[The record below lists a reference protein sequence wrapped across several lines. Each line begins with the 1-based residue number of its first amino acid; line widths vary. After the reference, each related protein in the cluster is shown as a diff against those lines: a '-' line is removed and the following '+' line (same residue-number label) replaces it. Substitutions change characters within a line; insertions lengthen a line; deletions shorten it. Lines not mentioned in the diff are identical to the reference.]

1 MENTLILSA
10 SMPRS
15 ASTWLFNVARLA
27 LSKVDGLDL
36 GSGWIDEL
44 ETFSKHDVVL
54 VKIHN
59 YDEDLMKKAAGITYS
74 FRDIRD
80 GMASM
85 KRKFGVEP
93 DMNLVDSTIKSDVA
107 WRRKASVVMKY
118 EDFLVSKTGFVEQT
132 LGMFGIE
139 GLDIEG
145 LISELDG
152 LVAGSNLSELTG
164 HDSVNLLHP
173 GHVTDGRQGSWDGVL
188 DPAFVKEIEKR
199 YDWWL
204 HENGYEY

>member
-10 SMPRS
+10 GMPRS

-36 GSGWIDEL
+36 GSGWVDEL
-44 ETFSKHDVVL
+44 AEFNKHDVVL
-54 VKIHN
+54 VKIHA
-59 YDEDLMKKAAGITYS
+59 YDEDLVKKASGVMYS

-85 KRKFGVEP
+85 KRTFGLEP
-93 DMNLVDSTIKSDVA
+93 DMKLVDSTIESDVA

-118 EDFLVSKTGFVEQT
+118 EDFLVSKNDFVEQT

-139 GLDIEG
+139 GLDIEE
-145 LISELDG
+145 LIGELDG
-152 LVAGSNLSELTG
+152 LVAVSNRSNLAG
-164 HDSVNLLHP
+164 RDSVNLLYS
-173 GHVTDGRQGSWDGVL
+173 GHITDGQQGSWDGYL
-188 DPAFVKEIEKR
+188 DPVFVKQIEKR